1 MITSCHTQG
10 AKSLTDRWAEEFS
23 DLAGLEGQT
32 DTDFW
37 NKLQE
42 HWQEADRWCTLSLWP
57 SVVTMHLFVS
67 VTQVVWTAIS
77 PTPVHTA
84 THASAVLPAIPAVPL
99 PLCHVIKK
107 EVFFF
112 FVLHHPHGKF
122 WSPYLVRH
130 SSRKSSATY
139 SCQQWYGCQCLGFL
153 TCAQMLM
160 HVIAHGGCTDT
171 IRESALHVDSGTK
184 IPCCTRDSNPPQY
197 CTWPLS
203 RALYQLSYL
212 CPVYYSRK

>member
-1 MITSCHTQG
+1 MITSCHIQGAKSFTDRQQWWCFTCNDVPGCWQTDSRNVLPVMITSCHIQG

-67 VTQVVWTAIS
+67 IIKCMSCTRW
-77 PTPVHTA
+77 
-84 THASAVLPAIPAVPL
+84 LKKN
-99 PLCHVIKK
+99 VIKRL
-107 EVFFF
+107 FFL
-112 FVLHHPHGKF
+112 VLHHPYGKF

-130 SSRKSSATY
+130 SSHKSSATH
-139 SCQQWYGCQCLGFL
+139 SCQQ
-153 TCAQMLM
+153 
-160 HVIAHGGCTDT
+160 
-171 IRESALHVDSGTK
+171 R
-184 IPCCTRDSNPPQY
+184 
-197 CTWPLS
+197 
-203 RALYQLSYL
+203 
-212 CPVYYSRK
+212 